1 MLQQEGHP
9 IAYISRALG
18 PKNQML
24 STYEKECLAILL
36 AVDHW
41 RSYLQMGPFIIK
53 TDQKSLTHLDD
64 QRLTTPWQ
72 QKALTKLM
80 GLQYKICYKKGVE
93 NQAADAL
100 SGVSPA
106 DHLDVLALSVSQP
119 LWFDTIH
126 KSICSALPLPNCWQL

>member
-1 MLQQEGHP
+1 MLQQEGYP

-18 PKNQML
+18 LKNQML

-41 RSYLQMGPFIIK
+41 RSYLMQSEFLIK
-53 TDQKSLTHLDD
+53 TDQKSLIHLDD

-80 GLQYKICYKKGVE
+80 GLQYKLCYKKGVE
-93 NQAADAL
+93 NNAADAL
-100 SGVSPA
+100 SRVQSK
-106 DHLDVLALSVSQP
+106 DQLELTALSVMQP
-119 LWFDTIH
+119 V
-126 KSICSALPLPNCWQL
+126 